1 MISRSTGSPSG
12 SLTVAGAC
20 CMIAFFVA
28 MHKTARATSAGFEF
42 VTESEIDSDRHCI
55 SRSKIA

>member
-1 MISRSTGSPSG
+1 
-12 SLTVAGAC
+12 
-20 CMIAFFVA
+20 MIAFFVA